1 MLHGTVFVALHR
13 VFSQFAYVSLINV
26 SVHICSSTFPDV
38 YSTPGRNLELC
49 MRADLFRYIA
59 HCSSFAEGRLLGRMT
74 SYGPCGAYPKRSVH
88 VYGSPLDRECL

>member
-1 MLHGTVFVALHR
+1 MATVEQ
-13 VFSQFAYVSLINV
+13 SQIKCFMELLLWRCIVRFLSFAYVSLINV

-59 HCSSFAEGRLLGRMT
+59 YCSSFAEGRLLGRMT
-74 SYGPCGAYPKRSVH
+74 TYGLCGTQPN
-88 VYGSPLDRECL
+88 